1 MSGRFSSNLIPRK
14 QINIPKNTYHKLTH
28 DKILFIK
35 EQFDKNDTDKSKQI
49 NIDELKLCLNKY
61 GIEYENDEKLK
72 KIFSDT
78 EKNGNSNIDFDE
90 FINMVTENMG
100 EIDSMNYLQNVYLL
114 FLGDENTDKI
124 EPRHIKKECP
134 WLKDDEL
141 KDMIDK
147 IDGDKDGKINF
158 EEFHNITTK
167 LI

>member
-35 EQFDKNDTDKSKQI
+35 EQFDKNDTDKSRQI

-61 GIEYENDEKLK
+61 GIEYENDEKFK
-72 KIFSDT
+72 KIFSET
-78 EKNGNSNIDFDE
+78 EKNGHSNIDFDE

-124 EPRHIKKECP
+124 EQRHIKKECP

>member
-1 MSGRFSSNLIPRK
+1 MNVIDEYMNFLITRYVK
-14 QINIPKNTYHKLTH
+14 YALVFFNDDTDL
-28 DKILFIK
+28 LFIK
-35 EQFDKNDTDKSKQI
+35 EQFEKNVKEKSKTI
-49 NIDELKLCLNKY
+49 DIDELKYVLTKY
-61 GIEYENDEKLK
+61 GIEYDNNENFQ
-72 KIFSDT
+72 KIFSEA
-78 EKNGNSNIDFDE
+78 EKNGSSYIDFDQ
-90 FINMVTENMG
+90 FINIMTESMG

-134 WLKDDEL
+134 WLKDEEI
-141 KDMIDK
+141 KEMIDK

>member
-1 MSGRFSSNLIPRK
+1 MSGRFTSNLISRK
-14 QINIPKNTYHKLTH
+14 QLNIPKNTYHKLTH

-35 EQFDKNDTDKSKQI
+35 EQFDINDTDKSRQI
-49 NIDELKLCLNKY
+49 DIDELKLTLDKY
-61 GIEYENDEKLK
+61 GIEYDKDEKFQKLL
-72 KIFSDT
+72 SDAK
-78 EKNGNSNIDFDE
+78 KNGNSNIDFDE
-90 FINMVTENMG
+90 FINLVAENMG

-134 WLKDDEL
+134 WLSDDDL

>member
-1 MSGRFSSNLIPRK
+1 MILTK
-14 QINIPKNTYHKLTH
+14 NIYHKLTY
-28 DKILFIK
+28 DKKLFIK
-35 EQFDKNDTDKSKQI
+35 EQFEKIAINKSKT
-49 NIDELKLCLNKY
+49 IDIDDLKYVLTKY
-61 GIEYENDEKLK
+61 GIDYENNENFQ
-72 KIFSDT
+72 KIFS
-78 EKNGNSNIDFDE
+78 EANKNGCSNVDFDQ
-90 FINMVTENMG
+90 FINIMTESMG

-134 WLKDDEL
+134 WLKDEEI
-141 KDMIDK
+141 KEMIDK